1 MRGERLR
8 DLLRTAEQHSR
19 AGHLRRAVDF
29 YRKVLAHARVGEY
42 EHELAQARLG
52 DLHLGRGR
60 PDLALPHLRRARE
73 LAADEPEYA
82 LMIAHALAL
91 SGRSE
96 DAAGELFDAVTSPVH
111 APEAF
116 AALARLAGER
126 GDRRAAR
133 HFAAHAA
140 ERDPIAH
147 RDLVRSY
154 ADA

>member
-8 DLLRTAEQHSR
+8 DLLLTAERHSR

-82 LMIAHALAL
+82 LMTARALAAA
-91 SGRSE
+91 GRHD
-96 DAAGELFDAVTSPVH
+96 DAAGQLFDAAASPAH

-116 AALARLAGER
+116 AELACLAGLR
-126 GDRRAAR
+126 GDRRTAR
-133 HFAAHAA
+133 HLAAHAA
-140 ERDPIAH
+140 ERDPTH
-147 RDLVRSY
+147 RDLVRAW